1 MRTSSRHNGSM
12 LGLWIIRT
20 SEPRAETLL
29 GKVQSDLYLFAF
41 TSAVRAHACMS
52 QLGAAG
58 APFYVCGANVEAIVR
73 DARASGVRGFIVDYD
88 AARAC
93 FVSAHALPSTSAA
106 HELR

>member
-1 MRTSSRHNGSM
+1 MRHTSLM
-12 LGLWIIRT
+12 GLWIIRT

-41 TSAVRAHACMS
+41 TSAVRANACMT

-58 APFYVCGANVEAIVR
+58 AAFYVCGANLDTIVR

-88 AARAC
+88 AARTC
-93 FVSAHALPSTSAA
+93 FVSAHPLPAAAAAA